1 MPDES
6 SNNNRSSVEIDPLQD
21 HPEMRIE
28 PHQGEKHGGP
38 SRFELFWEQISHAG
52 LIEPA
57 LRVGT
62 VIFSIVLVLIVV
74 WGMGNYLSGIPVRE
88 VSSNRGNVMA
98 AALPTATPTSES
110 PFLPSFSV
118 PDFVQND
125 GISRLASLHTTI
137 PTRPRVHV
145 ITYSV
150 ELGDSVFGIAE
161 KFSIKPET
169 ILWANTSS
177 LRDNPHRLQV
187 DQVINILPVNGTYH
201 KWTAGE
207 NLQKVAEFYGVSMMD
222 IIEWPGNPFDLY
234 ETDFNNL
241 DIPAGTMLIVPGG
254 QREMIDY
261 GPPRIPR
268 DNPAIARTYGPGH
281 CGVLMDGLIGDGL
294 FMWPA
299 PEHWL
304 SGYDY
309 SPSTNHYGIDIAGDT
324 GHSIWAADDGVV
336 VYSGWSYSGYGNL
349 IVLDHGNDWQT
360 LYAHLDT
367 VYVGCGESVYQG
379 ATIAT
384 MGNTGNSSG
393 SHLHFEMLYGTQK
406 VNPWNFLP

>member
-1 MPDES
+1 MPDETLNKTLTS
-6 SNNNRSSVEIDPLQD
+6 QKIDPLSD
-21 HPEMRIE
+21 YPEGMVE
-28 PHQGEKHGGP
+28 PRQGEKQRGP
-38 SRFELFWEQISHAG
+38 NKFELFWEQILHAG
-52 LIEPA
+52 LIEPT

-62 VIFSIVLVLIVV
+62 VVVSILLVLLVV
-74 WGMGNYLSGIPVRE
+74 WGMGNYLEGIPVQN
-88 VSSNRGNVMA
+88 VSRARGGVLA
-98 AALPTATPTSES
+98 AGPPTEMPVNENPSLP
-110 PFLPSFSV
+110 PFSLLGFI
-118 PDFVQND
+118 QNS
-125 GISRLASLHTTI
+125 GVSRLASLHTTI
-137 PTRPRVHV
+137 PTRPRVEV

-161 KFSIKPET
+161 KFGLKPET

-187 DQVINILPVNGTYH
+187 GQVINILPTNGTYH
-201 KWTAGE
+201 KWSTGE
-207 NLQKVAEFYGVSMMD
+207 NLQKVAEFYGVNATD
-222 IIEWPGNPFDLY
+222 ILEWPGNPFDLY

-241 DIPAGTMLIVPGG
+241 DIPAGTMLIIPGG
-254 QREMIDY
+254 KREMIDY

-268 DNPAIARTYGPGH
+268 DNPAVARTYGPGH
-281 CGVLMDGLIGDGL
+281 CGVLMDGIIGDGL

-324 GHSIWAADDGVV
+324 GDPIWAADDGVV

-349 IVLDHGNDWQT
+349 LVIDHGNDWQT

-367 VYVGCGESVYQG
+367 IYVGCGESVYQG
-379 ATIAT
+379 AVIAT
-384 MGNTGNSSG
+384 MGSTGNSSG
-393 SHLHFEMLYGTQK
+393 SHLHFEMWYGTQK